1 MKRYR
6 LLTVYQDGQTTT
18 SEYYGDVMAKC
29 IAASIIKQKGVT
41 YCEVLD
47 MTNGKVVFEHH
58 RSYQFKPNTYR
69 R

>member
-47 MTNGKVVFEHH
+47 MTNGKVVF
-58 RSYQFKPNTYR
+58 
-69 R
+69 